1 MSILTRLFNKRS
13 EENNCCRTSIVNEAL
28 FTDLCTSGY
37 TRLDENPEVQMA
49 CRKIANLISTMT
61 IHLMANTEN
70 GDQRLINEL
79 SKKID
84 ITPNRYMTRKTWMDF
99 IVMNLLIYG
108 KGNSIVI
115 PHTQDGILGD
125 LEPVRAGRVSF
136 EEDGIGYNVI
146 IDGKKVDPGNVLHF
160 VMNPDDRRPWMGKG
174 MNVTLK
180 GVADNLKQA
189 AATERGFMSH
199 EYMPPLIINVD
210 GIGELDS
217 VEGRNR
223 VLEEYIQNKEA
234 GKPWVIPSELMNV
247 TQVKPL
253 TLQDLAITD
262 TIQLDKRTVAAILG
276 VPAFVVGVGEFK
288 QEEWN
293 NFVNSTI
300 LPIATG
306 MQQELTRKLLIS
318 PKWYFK
324 FNVQTLYSY
333 DLKTLASVYKELR
346 AIGVVTG
353 NEVRERIGLSPME
366 GLDELVMLENY
377 IPTDMLGDQKKLNG
391 GES

>member
-13 EENNCCRTSIVNEAL
+13 EENCCRTSIVNEAL

-49 CRKIANLISTMT
+49 CRKIADLISTMT
-61 IHLMANTEN
+61 IHLMANTDN

-84 ITPNRYMTRKTWMDF
+84 INPNRYMTRKTWMDF
-99 IVMNLLIYG
+99 IVMNLLVHG
-108 KGNSIVI
+108 RGNSVVI
-115 PHTQDGILGD
+115 PHTENGILGD

-136 EEDGIGYNVI
+136 EAEGIGYNVL
-146 IDGKKVDPGNVLHF
+146 IDGKKVDPDNVLHF
-160 VMNPDDRRPWMGKG
+160 VLNPDANYPWKGKG

-189 AATERGFMSH
+189 AATEKGFMSH

-217 VEGRNR
+217 EDGRNR
-223 VLEEYIQNKEA
+223 ILEEYIKNKEA

-253 TLQDLAITD
+253 TLQDLAIAD
-262 TIQLDKRTVAAILG
+262 TIQLDKRTVAGILG
-276 VPAFVVGVGEFK
+276 VPPFVVGVGSFD

-293 NFVNSTI
+293 NFINSTI
-300 LPIATG
+300 LPLATG
-306 MQQELTRKLLIS
+306 IQQEMTRKLLIS

-324 FNVQTLYSY
+324 FNIQTLYSY
-333 DLKTLASVYKELR
+333 DLKVLADVFKELR

-353 NEVRERIGLSPME
+353 NEVREKIGLSPVE

-377 IPTDMLGDQKKLNG
+377 IPADMLGDQNKLKG
-391 GES
+391 GEN